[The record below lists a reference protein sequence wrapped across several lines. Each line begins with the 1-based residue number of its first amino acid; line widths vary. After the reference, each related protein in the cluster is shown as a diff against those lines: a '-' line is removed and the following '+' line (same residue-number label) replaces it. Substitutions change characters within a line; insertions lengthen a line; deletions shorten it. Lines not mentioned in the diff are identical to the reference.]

1 MPDHLHILSLPFRPP
16 EAFFGTLLTQAA
28 CAGFLSD
35 GGKLGRWSWLCA
47 GPETVDRFAFDDPR
61 PVDAV
66 LRQACDGARRDAT
79 VTTGDTSGERPPF
92 TGGLIGLAAFELGL
106 RLENLP
112 LRPFRLGGAPWP
124 ELVLMSFATVLA
136 FDLHERRLL
145 ALGRG
150 PTADIARQRAET
162 LAARSTTATT
172 APPPAA
178 LMDAPLLSETP
189 DAEFEAK
196 VARLVAQIHAGDL
209 FQANLA
215 RGWTGRLNAGIT
227 PDHVLRALDHAGASP
242 FGAFVRFGD
251 RAVVSNSPER
261 FIRLGADGRM
271 ETRPIKGT
279 RPRGSTSQDDTALGD
294 ELLTSAKDRAENLM
308 IVDLMRHDL
317 SKVAEV
323 GSVRVE
329 ALNALES
336 YPNVHHLV
344 STITAQLKPGHDAAD
359 VLLATFPPGS
369 ISGAPKVQAMKVI
382 QALEAPRGPYCGSL
396 FWVDASGAMDS
407 NVLIRTAACERDAD
421 GRWRLRVAAGG
432 GIVAD
437 SDPADERRETET
449 KLSLLRRVL
458 EGGPYFI
465 ATTPP
470 ERG

>member
-1 MPDHLHILSLPFRPP
+1 MTAALPDHLHILSLPFRPP
-16 EAFFGTLLTQAA
+16 ETLFGAFLTQET
-28 CAGFLSD
+28 CTGFLSD
-35 GGKLGRWSWLCA
+35 GGELGRWSWLCA
-47 GPETVDRFAFDDPR
+47 GPETVDSFAFDDPR

-66 LRQACDGARRDAT
+66 LRQACEGTRRDT
-79 VTTGDTSGERPPF
+79 IMSGETSGALPPF
-92 TGGLIGLAAFELGL
+92 TGGLIGLAAFELGP

-112 LRPFRLGGAPWP
+112 LRPFRLGGEPWP
-124 ELVLMSFATVLA
+124 ELVLMSFPAVLA

-145 ALGRG
+145 VLGRG
-150 PTADIARQRAET
+150 PTADIARQRAQT
-162 LAARSTTATT
+162 LAAQAETATVAD
-172 APPPAA
+172 APIA
-178 LMDAPLLSETP
+178 LIDAPLISETP
-189 DAEFEAK
+189 DAEFETR
-196 VARLVAQIHAGDL
+196 VARIVAQIHAGDL

-215 RGWTGRLNAGIT
+215 RGWTGRLNPGIT
-227 PDHVLRALDHAGASP
+227 PDHVLRVLADTGASP

-261 FIRLGADGRM
+261 FIRLEADGRM

-279 RPRGSTSQDDTALGD
+279 RPRGSTPEEDSALGE
-294 ELLTSAKDRAENLM
+294 ELLASAKDRAENLM

-344 STITAQLKPGHDAAD
+344 STITAKLKGGYNAAD

-407 NVLIRTAACERDAD
+407 NVLIRTAACEKDSD

-437 SDPADERRETET
+437 SDPANERRETET

-458 EGGPYFI
+458 EGKP
-465 ATTPP
+465 TL
-470 ERG
+470 